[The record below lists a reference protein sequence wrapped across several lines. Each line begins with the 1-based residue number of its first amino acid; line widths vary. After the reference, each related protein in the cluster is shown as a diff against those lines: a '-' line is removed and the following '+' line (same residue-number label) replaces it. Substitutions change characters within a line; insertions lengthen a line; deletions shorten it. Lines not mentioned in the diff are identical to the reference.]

1 MKVRGRLCD
10 LFTQKYIDATLTVL
24 REVAAVVKWE
34 KPSIMRGLSIVQ
46 PLGDHPL
53 SGSPDTQ
60 DYLGTTTQWPYAGHL
75 SNIHEALSAAV
86 FSGNEAEYSQAM
98 EKGAKKQAT
107 FIPTLGDDVTE
118 LCLNE
123 VTFRVEGEAFYQQK
137 STRE

>member
-1 MKVRGRLCD
+1 
-10 LFTQKYIDATLTVL
+10 
-24 REVAAVVKWE
+24 
-34 KPSIMRGLSIVQ
+34 MRGLSIVQ

-75 SNIHEALSAAV
+75 SNIHEALSDAV

-98 EKGAKKQAT
+98 ETGAKKQVKEDAKSMT
-107 FIPTLGDDVTE
+107 D